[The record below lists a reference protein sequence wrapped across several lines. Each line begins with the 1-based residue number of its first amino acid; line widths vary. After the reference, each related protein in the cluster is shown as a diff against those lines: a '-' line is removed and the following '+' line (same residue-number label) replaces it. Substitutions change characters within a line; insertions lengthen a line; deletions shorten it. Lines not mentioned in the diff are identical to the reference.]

1 MTTLD
6 ISAPT
11 ADHMLKYAKPEPE
24 QISREDLLNIHRQLV
39 STIKQVNRAMG
50 REVKVVVIRP
60 D

>member
-11 ADHMLKYAKPEPE
+11 ALDILKHQPEPE
-24 QISREDLLNIHRQLV
+24 QISREHLLNIHRQLV

-50 REVKVVVIRP
+50 REVKVIVIRP